1 MSAVN
6 LTLTRWASFAALAA
20 VGMSA
25 MAAEPA
31 TTERSRAEVVSETLS
46 ARAAHQLAPAGE
58 FALPAYS
65 SVVTPTSGRSRAE
78 VTAEVA
84 AARSAGQL
92 LPAGEAPE
100 FAVAAVRSGP
110 TVTRAAV
117 KADVLAARANGELVP
132 AGEGPNLDQV
142 ASVKHRAN
150 ANLALRARSTQS
162 AGE

>member
-1 MSAVN
+1 MSLN
-6 LTLTRWASFAALAA
+6 LTLTRWASLAALAA
-20 VGMSA
+20 VGVSA
-25 MAAEPA
+25 VAAEPA

-58 FALPAYS
+58 FALPSGNNA
-65 SVVTPTSGRSRAE
+65 VTQTAGRTRAD
-78 VTAEVA
+78 VAAEVA
-84 AARSAGQL
+84 VARAAGQL

-100 FAVAAVRSGP
+100 FAIAAVRTGP
-110 TVTRAAV
+110 PATRAAV

-150 ANLALRARSTQS
+150 GSVALGLPRTGD
-162 AGE
+162 AGGE